1 MYVSLI
7 ILCWCSSLGKPRRFS
22 QQFLK
27 EEKEK
32 LYLYRDSV
40 RKHYDELNTG
50 MREGLPMD
58 LARPL
63 NVSQRVICLH
73 PKSREIHDGSVL
85 TVDHC
90 RYRIQFDNPELGVE
104 FVKVLFLQLQ
114 IFSGISRIRIFDLKN
129 QREYGIILKLKK
141 REE

>member
-1 MYVSLI
+1 MDVSLI

-22 QQFLK
+22 EQFLK

-63 NVSQRVICLH
+63 NVSQRVISLH

-90 RYRIQFDNPELGVE
+90 RYRIQFDHPELGVE
-104 FVKVLFLQLQ
+104 FVKVLFLTLKL
-114 IFSGISRIRIFDLKN
+114 FLKN
-129 QREYGIILKLKK
+129 YCDYGKMKVNK
-141 REE
+141 RIN